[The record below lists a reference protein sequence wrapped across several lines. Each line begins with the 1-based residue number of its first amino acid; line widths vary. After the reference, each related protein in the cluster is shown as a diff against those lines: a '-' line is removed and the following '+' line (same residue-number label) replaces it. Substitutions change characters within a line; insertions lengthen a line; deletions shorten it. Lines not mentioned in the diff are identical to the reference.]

1 MARVALSR
9 FAVEFELETRAK
21 AEAARTGRAI
31 VRPAC
36 LGRQSTRSSVWNRR
50 SNWRTDPLVDRGR
63 VEARKVAFSRFVPG
77 AGRSLRPTH
86 LIPARL
92 PLAAAS
98 PSLSA
103 SLRTLATPSIPPSL
117 SPSFSSSSSFS
128 LCLNSRAALPSL
140 SLSLS
145 SFDIRTGVIV
155 VVTNDHD
162 RSRALAT
169 DFRPTRPL
177 CFFVFPSLVVPVIP
191 LTPRRCLSSSR
202 LSKSSRALAT
212 FSTWPGVSPALSNL
226 SIERSSLALSS
237 NEREREFVSSG
248 FFDKEIFGNL
258 WKSRFFVWNDY
269 FLIIK

>member
-92 PLAAAS
+92 LLAAAS

-140 SLSLS
+140 SLSVFVRHSDWRYRCRYERPRPRSLACACHRLS
-145 SFDIRTGVIV
+145 P
-155 VVTNDHD
+155 N
-162 RSRALAT
+162 
-169 DFRPTRPL
+169 P
-177 CFFVFPSLVVPVIP
+177 PSLFFCFSF
-191 LTPRRCLSSSR
+191 PRCSGNSAYSSPM
-202 LSKSSRALAT
+202 L
-212 FSTWPGVSPALSNL
+212 
-226 SIERSSLALSS
+226 IELP
-237 NEREREFVSSG
+237 F
-248 FFDKEIFGNL
+248 K
-258 WKSRFFVWNDY
+258 
-269 FLIIK
+269 